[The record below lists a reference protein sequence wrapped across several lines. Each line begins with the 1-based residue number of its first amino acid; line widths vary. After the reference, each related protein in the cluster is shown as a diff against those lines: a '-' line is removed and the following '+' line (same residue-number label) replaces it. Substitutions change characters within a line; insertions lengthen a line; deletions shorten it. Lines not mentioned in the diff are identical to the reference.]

1 MGKDVKGWGGCDWN
15 EERISDE
22 FLITFAFALTEFQ
35 PQPAQIDLSAD
46 CLERVK
52 NELVR
57 NSESLFVG
65 RD

>member
-1 MGKDVKGWGGCDWN
+1 M
-15 EERISDE
+15 S
-22 FLITFAFALTEFQ
+22 AFALTEFQ

-46 CLERVK
+46 CFERVK

-65 RD
+65 WVGLNKKRIKKRD